1 MRGALRTSLVMV
13 EPPGLRLHGGRALVT
28 GASGAVGTAVATR
41 LAAEGVAVAVHYH
54 SDRKGADA
62 TLGTI
67 EQAGGRGI
75 LVAGDLS
82 TVDGANS
89 VVDDALDEFGG
100 LDIVVNN
107 AGITDDALIIRM
119 KDNQWDDV
127 LRTNL
132 GSAFACCR
140 RAVRSMLRQRSG
152 RIINISS
159 VVGIAGN
166 AGQTNYAAS
175 KAGLIGLTRALA
187 KEVAGRGITVNAV
200 APGFVVSRLTN
211 KLSDEMRATA
221 VERIPLGRLADPAD
235 IAGAVA
241 FLASPDAAYV
251 TGHVL
256 TVDGGLTLSW

>member
-1 MRGALRTSLVMV
+1 MAELL
-13 EPPGLRLHGGRALVT
+13 GLRLGGRRALVT
-28 GASGAVGTAVATR
+28 GASGAVGSAVAER
-41 LAAEGVAVAVHYH
+41 LAAEGVEIAIHYNSDRTGAVA
-54 SDRKGADA
+54 
-62 TLGTI
+62 TLEAI
-67 EQAGGRGI
+67 EDAGGRGV

-82 TVDGANS
+82 KVDGANA
-89 VVDDALDEFGG
+89 VVDEASDVLGG

-107 AGITDDALIIRM
+107 AGITRDALIIRM
-119 KDNQWDDV
+119 KDEQWEDV
-127 LRTNL
+127 LQTNL

-140 RAVRSMLRQRSG
+140 RAVRSMLRQRAG

-175 KAGLIGLTRALA
+175 KAGLIGFTRALA

-200 APGFVVSRLTN
+200 APGFVVSPLTD
-211 KLSDEMRATA
+211 KLSEEMRATA
-221 VERIPLGRLADPAD
+221 VERIPLGRLADPSD
-235 IAGAVA
+235 VAGAVA

>member
-1 MRGALRTSLVMV
+1 MAER
-13 EPPGLRLHGGRALVT
+13 PGLRLEGRRALVT
-28 GASGAVGTAVATR
+28 GASGAVGSAVAAR
-41 LAAEGVAVAVHYH
+41 FAAEGVEVAIHYH

-62 TLGTI
+62 TIGTV
-67 EQAGGRGI
+67 ERAGGRGV

-89 VVDDALDEFGG
+89 VVDEALDELGG

-107 AGITDDALIIRM
+107 AGITRDALIIRM
-119 KDNQWDDV
+119 RDDQWDEV

-140 RAVRSMLRQRSG
+140 RAVRSMLRQRNG

-166 AGQTNYAAS
+166 AGQTNYAAA

-200 APGFVVSRLTN
+200 APGFVVSPLTD
-211 KLSDEMRATA
+211 KLSDQMRATA
-221 VERIPLGRLADPAD
+221 VERIPLGRLADPTD

-241 FLASPDAAYV
+241 FLASPDAAYI

-256 TVDGGLTLSW
+256 TVDGGLSLSW